1 MSINISV
8 QIRKINLGVQIME
21 IIFEIFFQTRFSEL
35 TSCRYKS
42 KEQE

>member
-8 QIRKINLGVQIME
+8 RIRKINWGVQIME
-21 IIFEIFFQTRFSEL
+21 IIFEIIVQTRFSVL
-35 TSCRYKS
+35 TSCKCKS